1 MSSPEKNPHNT
12 IDHFIKNLHR
22 EGASLI
28 DFDGNKV
35 PCIFLSSKIY
45 DEIMNRIY
53 GKKIIVDTLLNI
65 FHDGYDV
72 FVDIQ
77 LKFLNLEI
85 IQNYVLYAND
95 MLEFFEALAN
105 TGLIG
110 LAPNSPSAASKSNIF
125 MIQLPKKD
133 PAENALRIIKSNVK
147 KIES

>member
-12 IDHFIKNLHR
+12 VDHFIKNLHR

-35 PCIFLSSKIY
+35 PCIYLSSKRY

-65 FHDGYDV
+65 FHDGHDV

-77 LKFLNLEI
+77 LKFVDVGI
-85 IQNYVLYAND
+85 IENYVLYAND
-95 MLEFFEALAN
+95 MLEFFEALSN

-110 LAPNSPSAASKSNIF
+110 LAPNSPSTSSRSNIF

-133 PAENALRIIKSNVK
+133 PAENALRIIRSNVK
-147 KIES
+147 NKK

>member
-1 MSSPEKNPHNT
+1 
-12 IDHFIKNLHR
+12 
-22 EGASLI
+22 
-28 DFDGNKV
+28 
-35 PCIFLSSKIY
+35 
-45 DEIMNRIY
+45 MNRIY

-133 PAENALRIIKSNVK
+133 PAENALRIIRSNVK
-147 KIES
+147 K

>member
-1 MSSPEKNPHNT
+1 
-12 IDHFIKNLHR
+12 LHR

-35 PCIFLSSKIY
+35 PCIFLSPKIY

-133 PAENALRIIKSNVK
+133 PAENALRIIRSNVK
-147 KIES
+147 K